1 MRGQGSLASTEQ
13 SQFRKLEE
21 TLSMKEKTL
30 LPCTARPLVTT
41 VRTLANL
48 SQMVPAN
55 MCGHGHGAQKIRL
68 ISDYR
73 FPVQRGI

>member
-1 MRGQGSLASTEQ
+1 
-13 SQFRKLEE
+13 
-21 TLSMKEKTL
+21 MKEKSL
-30 LPCTARPLVTT
+30 LPCTVRPLVTT

-73 FPVQRGI
+73 FPVQKGI